1 MIKTK
6 LGIIGGS
13 GLYQFPQLQNA
24 EWINVQSPWGE
35 VSDDLLFGKIDDLE
49 IVFLPRHGRKHQLS
63 PSYINYR
70 ANIDALKRAGV
81 TDIISVSACGSLR
94 EDLPPGAFLLVDQFI
109 DMTKSR
115 NKSFFGNGIVAHVSF
130 AEPVS
135 QRLADQLS
143 AVMTSKKV
151 QYQAKGTYVCIEGPQ
166 FSTKAESQLY
176 RSWGCDV
183 IGMTNLPE
191 VQLAREAEIP
201 YATLAMVTDYD
212 CWHPDHDA
220 VTVEQVSKIMA
231 QNTLVAK
238 EIIAEFAIK
247 FPQHREACSSG
258 ADTALDGAIMSSL
271 QSLAMEELEKFTA
284 IAGRLLNEQEG
295 K

>member
-1 MIKTK
+1 M
-6 LGIIGGS
+6 
-13 GLYQFPQLQNA
+13 
-24 EWINVQSPWGE
+24 
-35 VSDDLLFGKIDDLE
+35 
-49 IVFLPRHGRKHQLS
+49 
-63 PSYINYR
+63 
-70 ANIDALKRAGV
+70 
-81 TDIISVSACGSLR
+81 
-94 EDLPPGAFLLVDQFI
+94 
-109 DMTKSR
+109 
-115 NKSFFGNGIVAHVSF
+115 AHVSF

-135 QRLADQLS
+135 QRLLGQLS
-143 AVMTSKKV
+143 AVMTSRQV

-271 QSLAMEELEKFTA
+271 QSLTTEELEKFTA